1 MQDSMLSCLFLTA
14 SETNIFNLLLFDNL
28 PTFLQV
34 TKFLNRMQLHAKLST
49 SDNKQCNFVVS
60 VPPSR
65 SDVLHPCDVM
75 EVLIVTDSV
84 IPECILDLLCHCV
97 YISLTRHAF
106 FILVF
111 FNL

>member
-75 EVLIVTDSV
+75 EVLIVTGFV
-84 IPECILDLLCHCV
+84 ILELDLLCRCV
-97 YISLTRHAF
+97 YVSLTRHAF

-111 FNL
+111 FYL